1 MESRASKLF
10 KKVHLVKFRGKGCSN
25 HFFETEGNSYYATTG
40 YKILYSTY
48 LVAQPNIT
56 NLYNFLFVLMLVCF
70 SA

>member
-1 MESRASKLF
+1 MF
-10 KKVHLVKFRGKGCSN
+10 N

-48 LVAQPNIT
+48 LVAEPNIT